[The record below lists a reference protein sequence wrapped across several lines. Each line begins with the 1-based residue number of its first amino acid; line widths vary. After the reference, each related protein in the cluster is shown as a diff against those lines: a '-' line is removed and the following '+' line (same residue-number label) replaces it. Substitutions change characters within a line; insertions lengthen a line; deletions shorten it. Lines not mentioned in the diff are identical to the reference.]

1 MIERPNQTARLFLA
15 VLTPLSFLVGLGL
28 NQFPQLTQ
36 GGFPAYSWALMLAFL
51 IEAALRRR
59 IDRAE
64 LPPLTMLWRFIGVI
78 AAALLCQVGSA
89 GLEKGLDLSSLI
101 SGS

>member
-1 MIERPNQTARLFLA
+1 MPSPNKTARMFLA
-15 VLTPLSFLVGLGL
+15 VLLPLSFLVGLAL

-36 GGFPAYSWALMLAFL
+36 GGFPPYSWALILAFL
-51 IEAALRRR
+51 IEASLRRR
-59 IDRAE
+59 IDRAD
-64 LPPLTMLWRFIGVI
+64 LPPLEMAWRFIGVI
-78 AAALLCQVGSA
+78 AAALLCQLGSA